1 MKDKLFFF
9 NFHTDQIK
17 SYGMLIN
24 ETNEIKKVNKFIYS
38 KDYYEIFLNIIASI
52 INNLPITLLDYDL
65 SEKEVK
71 DLLPNENLDENYP
84 LINRKIIVEENLC
97 DLSAFSGDWELTL
110 YTSGTTGIPKK
121 VTHTF
126 NNLARMVKVSAK
138 HENDIWGLAYNPTHI
153 AGLQVFFQAL
163 FNNNSIINLFGL
175 KREDIHALIENH
187 GITNISA
194 TPTFYRLLLPTK
206 KKFEG
211 VRSIASGGEKFDVKL
226 KDQLKCVFP
235 NAKIMNIYA
244 STEVGSLFAC
254 DGDIFEIKKEFE
266 NLIKITDNEIYV
278 HKNLLGKSDSFQLIG
293 EWYCTG
299 DQIEVVNEN
308 PFRFRIIGRRNE
320 MINIGGY
327 KVNPSEVEEVINS
340 HPKVILSKV
349 YSKTNSVLGNILIAD
364 IQKRNELDEKELRKF
379 LLERLQAFKVPRII
393 NFSKDFELTR
403 TGKLKR
409 T

>member
-211 VRSIASGGEKFDVKL
+211 VRSVASGGEKFDVKL

-278 HKNLLGKSDSFQLIG
+278 HKNLLGKSDSFLLIG

-299 DQIEVVNEN
+299 DQIEIVNEN